1 MKNCSKGSILFQDE
15 YSVED
20 HAYQYDNERFNG
32 MEFDWEGA
40 FGNLT
45 HERLAQLQKYASDQ
59 DYVAKFSVEDLP
71 HERQMKEYPY
81 PQSKD
86 MKNKMV
92 GF

>member
-1 MKNCSKGSILFQDE
+1 
-15 YSVED
+15 
-20 HAYQYDNERFNG
+20 

-59 DYVAKFSVEDLP
+59 DYVTKFSVEDLP
-71 HERQMKEYPY
+71 HERQMKEYPEN
-81 PQSKD
+81 KD

>member
-1 MKNCSKGSILFQDE
+1 
-15 YSVED
+15 
-20 HAYQYDNERFNG
+20 

-59 DYVAKFSVEDLP
+59 DYVTKFS
-71 HERQMKEYPY
+71 ERQMKEYPEN
-81 PQSKD
+81 KD